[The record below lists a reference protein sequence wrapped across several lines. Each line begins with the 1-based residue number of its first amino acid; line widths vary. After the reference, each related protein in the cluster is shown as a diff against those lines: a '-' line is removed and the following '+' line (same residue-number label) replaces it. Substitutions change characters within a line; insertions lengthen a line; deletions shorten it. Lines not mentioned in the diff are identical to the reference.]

1 MNILEIPFVKLL
13 NITQDENKLSLN
25 ENKTLLNHL
34 ESTHAGAIYTLGET
48 QSGLYLQELFPSLQ
62 DKVIPALRDSKI
74 KYKKPAL
81 GNLSANATCSQEK
94 IDNFQKIF
102 EKKKRA
108 SIEITVNI
116 SNKDEQIIAI
126 ASFTW
131 FIQSI

>member
-25 ENKTLLNHL
+25 EKKTLLNHL
-34 ESTHAGAIYTLGET
+34 ETTHAGAIYTLGET
-48 QSGLYLQELFPSLQ
+48 QSGLYLQNLFPSLQ
-62 DKVIPALRDSKI
+62 DKVIPILRDSKI

-81 GNLSANATCSQEK
+81 GNLSASATCTEETRK
-94 IDNFQKIF
+94 KFQKIF

-116 SNKDEQIIAI
+116 LNKDEEIIAI

>member
-25 ENKTLLNHL
+25 ENKTLLNPL
-34 ESTHAGAIYTLGET
+34 GTTHAGAIYTLGET
-48 QSGLYLQELFPSLQ
+48 QSALYLQELFPVLQ
-62 DKVIPALRDSKI
+62 DKVIPVLRNAKI

-81 GNLSANATCSQEK
+81 GTISANATCAQEK

-116 SNKDEQIIAI
+116 LNKEEQIIAI

-131 FIQSI
+131 FIQKI

>member
-13 NITQDENKLSLN
+13 NITQDEDKLSLN
-25 ENKTLLNHL
+25 EKKTLLNHL
-34 ESTHAGAIYTLGET
+34 ETTHAGAIYTLGET
-48 QSGLYLQELFPSLQ
+48 QSGLYLQNLFPSLQ
-62 DKVIPALRDSKI
+62 DKVIPILRDSKI

-81 GNLSANATCSQEK
+81 GNLSASATCTQEVK
-94 IDNFQKIF
+94 ENFQRIF

-116 SNKDEQIIAI
+116 QNKDEEIIAI